1 MPMKIRLPAVRWL
14 IASIALT
21 AAGHAAADS
30 TGRWQSGQEA
40 YKKVCAYCHEANV
53 GPVLTGRNLP
63 PAYITSVVRAGNQA
77 MPAFR
82 PSEIDDGTLNSLA
95 RMIAASAS
103 GPKQ

>member
-1 MPMKIRLPAVRWL
+1 MTIRVPAGGWL
-14 IASIALT
+14 SASIGLAS
-21 AAGHAAADS
+21 AGRAAADS

-40 YKKVCAYCHEANV
+40 DKKVCAYCHEANV

>member
-1 MPMKIRLPAVRWL
+1 MKVHHPAVRWF

-21 AAGHAAADS
+21 AAGPAAADS
-30 TGRWQSGQEA
+30 TGRWQSGQDA
-40 YKKVCAYCHEANV
+40 YSKVCAYCHDANV

-63 PAYITSVVRAGNQA
+63 PAYVTTIVRTGNRA

-82 PSEIDDGTLNSLA
+82 PSEIDEATLNSVA
-95 RMIAASAS
+95 AMIAASAS